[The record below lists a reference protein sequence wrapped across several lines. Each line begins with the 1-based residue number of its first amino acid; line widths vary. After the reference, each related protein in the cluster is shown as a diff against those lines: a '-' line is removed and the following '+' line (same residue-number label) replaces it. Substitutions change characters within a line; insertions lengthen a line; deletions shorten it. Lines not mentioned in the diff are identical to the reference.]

1 MSALPAPPPL
11 DQIGQRPFSFYPAIL
26 GIEQN
31 EWVFRRATWSEVLVH
46 NTKTGADVW
55 IPRRFL
61 GEASRI
67 DEPVVIIGL
76 LKELEYKG
84 GLISPHERRV
94 LEIPRPMMDPVSAL
108 PPEMAE
114 QRPAPVSSI
123 RLEGGAES
131 RVGRRLLGAVALGI
145 LACVVVI
152 LILRDSATRVTYTP
166 VMQAELGFTGADD
179 YFSITNKL
187 GPPKEDRWRSEQG
200 EMQFRLLKY
209 PRQGLSIILMGIDR
223 KDVRYIGALDPNW
236 HVIHA
241 TNDDTRN
248 MLRALKRF

>member
-11 DQIGQRPFSFYPAIL
+11 DQIGARPFSFYPAIL

-31 EWVFRRATWSEVLVH
+31 EWLFRRATWSEVLVH

-67 DEPVVIIGL
+67 DEPVVIVGL
-76 LKELEYKG
+76 TKELEYKG

-94 LEIPRPMMDPVSAL
+94 VEMPRVAADPAPSFETTE
-108 PPEMAE
+108 P
-114 QRPAPVSSI
+114 RPAPVASI

-131 RVGRRLLGAVALGI
+131 RAGRLLISTIAFGIAACIAV
-145 LACVVVI
+145 V
-152 LILRDSATRVTYTP
+152 LILRDSATRVTYAP
-166 VMQAELGFTGADD
+166 VMQTELGFTAADD
-179 YFSITNKL
+179 YFSITSRL
-187 GPPKEDRWRSEQG
+187 GPPKEDRWRSDRG
-200 EMQFRLLKY
+200 EMQFRILKY
-209 PRQGLSIILMGIDR
+209 PRLGLNVILMGIDR
-223 KDVRYIGALDPNW
+223 KDAHYIGALDQNW
-236 HVIHA
+236 HVVHA
-241 TNDDTRN
+241 TNEDTRS